1 MIRLLLSKK
10 RTLAVI
16 VLLLTIPMLATGQ
29 DQPGSVIY
37 IDQGTP
43 DRPMITYYHEIPG
56 RFFIQRS
63 PDVSQDYIISLLNEL
78 TDSPFE
84 SSWCSTGTQNDLC
97 RVVIDDVLIDYL
109 IEELLK
115 DDGVLI
121 ARRIYVNKEFYD
133 KYVAFLQQTD
143 IDPGDYFKAPNLNNK
158 ETIFFNKILCYPLN
172 QYRSDENISLIPK
185 DSICNNLGI
194 DLILTSAKRYYALIP
209 KNVDVFEVSQK
220 LLNTGYFVRVDING
234 AMPYS
239 GMIFDDVYG
248 TKVNKSDHFVLYDVD
263 KCFFYEI
270 PGRLFI
276 EKSTDVTQD
285 YINELL
291 SNTING
297 VFETEWL
304 YDDFCRVIVDD
315 ELIDNIINE
324 MLKDDGVMTARRIYV
339 SRNDYYKYLF
349 YPDLEKGEKY
359 FLNTFS
365 YQYTGELN
373 RALLDSISDSLGL
386 TYSVGNHH
394 DVVIRVPKQADIF
407 EVSRILFETGN
418 YDIVFPTQK
427 IPPIVNHWGWG
438 ETYVNQT
445 KKDDVM
451 LEAVN
456 YYNMLGHRVEYPS
469 GLTIVV
475 TRYSDGSVRTEKKL
489 FR

>member
-1 MIRLLLSKK
+1 MK
-10 RTLAVI
+10 AVAT
-16 VLLLTIPMLATGQ
+16 VLLLTLPMLAIGQ

-63 PDVSQDYIISLLNEL
+63 PDVSQDYIISLLNDL
-78 TDSPFE
+78 TYSPYE

-121 ARRIYVNKEFYD
+121 ARRIYVKNDFYD

-143 IDPGDYFKAPNLNNK
+143 IDHVDYYKEPNLNSK
-158 ETIFFNKILCYPLN
+158 ETIFFNEIRCDPINYNPDIVP
-172 QYRSDENISLIPK
+172 Q
-185 DSICNNLGI
+185 DSICNNMGVTLKPW
-194 DLILTSAKRYYALIP
+194 SRSFMAQVP
-209 KNVDVFEVSQK
+209 KNADVFDVALQ
-220 LLNTGYFVRVDING
+220 LLKTGYFIRVDISG

-456 YYNMLGHRVEYPS
+456 YYNMLGYRVESPS